1 MDGGGFDDG
10 VFEAVDVEVGLE
22 PGAGGGGD
30 QGPWPVFEELDGAGV
45 AGADEPVGGLEGDAG
60 HLGVVVQRKCP
71 PKCSGKMSVGMVL
84 SY

>member
-1 MDGGGFDDG
+1 MTVCLRLWTLRWGWSPALVAG
-10 VFEAVDVEVGLE
+10 EIRA
-22 PGAGGGGD
+22 PGPFSRSLT
-30 QGPWPVFEELDGAGV
+30 GPVWPVRMSLWV
-45 AGADEPVGGLEGDAG
+45 VLEGDAG